1 MLISKEDEMHI
12 GYYGTSPL
20 VSESHPERPV
30 QVASF
35 LADSATTLKAVA
47 EARQAKERPP
57 ERGGGRKRRGGRR

>member
-1 MLISKEDEMHI
+1 MLLSKEDEMHI

-35 LADSATTLKAVA
+35 LADSTTTLKAAA

-57 ERGGGRKRRGGRR
+57 ERGGGKRKRGRR

>member
-1 MLISKEDEMHI
+1 MHI

-30 QVASF
+30 QVASA

-47 EARQAKERPP
+47 DARQARERPP
-57 ERGGGRKRRGGRR
+57 ERGGGKRKRGRR